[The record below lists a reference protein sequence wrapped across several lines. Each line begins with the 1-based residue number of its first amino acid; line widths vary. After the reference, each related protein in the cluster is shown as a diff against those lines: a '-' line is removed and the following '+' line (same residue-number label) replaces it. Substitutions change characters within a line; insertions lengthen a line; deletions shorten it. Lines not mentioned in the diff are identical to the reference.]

1 MSNTE
6 ILSEALNLPLT
17 ERLFIVNKL
26 IESFNKMD
34 SDIEKSW
41 AEELN
46 ARKELLEKGQLKT
59 INYKEFFGEN

>member
-17 ERLFIVNKL
+17 ERLFIVTKL
-26 IESFNKMD
+26 IESFNKMN

-41 AEELN
+41 MQELHD
-46 ARKELLEKGQLKT
+46 RKKLLEAGELKT
-59 INYKEFFGEN
+59 ISYKEFFSEN

>member
-34 SDIEKSW
+34 SDIEKFW
-41 AEELN
+41 M
-46 ARKELLEKGQLKT
+46 QLSFNLKALR
-59 INYKEFFGEN
+59 I